1 MFAGYLR
8 SLPVFGLSDRSKRLI
23 EWPSLK
29 FSKDNSEDWRSR
41 GWVFERNGFLEI
53 LIDNK
58 TERSVYVSQFFGRVN
73 LRF

>member
-1 MFAGYLR
+1 MRYLILPKIFLLLLVELMFAGYLG

-53 LIDNK
+53 LI
-58 TERSVYVSQFFGRVN
+58 E
-73 LRF
+73 